1 MIRVLLVDDQ
11 RLVRSGFAMILS
23 VADGI
28 EVVGEAADG
37 VAAVAAA
44 RELRPDVVLMD
55 VQMPQL
61 DGIAATRQIVADSLA
76 KIVILTTFD
85 RDDYLFA
92 ALDAGASGFL
102 LKNADPEH
110 LVEAVRTV
118 AEGHALLAPEVTRR
132 VIEARLSAVVGGG
145 GGLTGSPQEAG
156 ASGGDREGGPSG
168 SAHPGASGAAAD
180 GAARGALNTARRHGL
195 ALLTDR
201 EREVLGLLARGRSNA
216 EIAAELV
223 VGEATVKTHV
233 SSVLAKLHLRDRI
246 QAVVFAYEC
255 GFVAPS

>member
-37 VAAVAAA
+37 LAAIAAA

-61 DGIAATRQIVADSLA
+61 DGIAATRQIVAGSLA

-132 VIEARLSAVVGGG
+132 VIEARQRAVERVADRAQGGHLAPG
-145 GGLTGSPQEAG
+145 PVE
-156 ASGGDREGGPSG
+156 GDHLEGG
-168 SAHPGASGAAAD
+168 
-180 GAARGALNTARRHGL
+180 RGAPRDALDMARRHGL

-246 QAVVFAYEC
+246 QAVVFAYEY